1 MNEKSTIA
9 KFYDVLELYH
19 LTLEYV
25 GYDTLP
31 FLPGW
36 SHYEALRHNPVLFQ
50 HHEEKYAEHRVM
62 RDEQRRAIEH
72 VGCITNEDCL
82 YSKSI
87 CHQTCYDQR
96 GLAHAHK

>member
-1 MNEKSTIA
+1 MNEPSLEA
-9 KFYDVLELYH
+9 KFNNVLEHYH
-19 LTLEYV
+19 WTLEYV

-36 SHYEALRHNPVLFQ
+36 SHYEALRHDPVLFA
-50 HHEEKYAEHRVM
+50 HHSQKYAQHRVM
-62 RDEQRRAIEH
+62 RDEQHRAKEH
-72 VGCITNEDCL
+72 VGCIAGEDCL
-82 YSKSI
+82 YSENI